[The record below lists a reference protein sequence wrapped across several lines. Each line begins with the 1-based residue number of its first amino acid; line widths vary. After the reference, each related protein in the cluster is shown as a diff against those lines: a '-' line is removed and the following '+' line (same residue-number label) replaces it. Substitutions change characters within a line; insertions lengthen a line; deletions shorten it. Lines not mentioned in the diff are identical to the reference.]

1 MLKSISFKIVIMF
14 VALTL
19 SVIIFIGTMMTTG
32 TNGFYQQDFI
42 SLMENVL
49 STSMKNQLE
58 LNIAGGATFDNIYES
73 VDAYAVQLG
82 IDSFRNCYV
91 LDGKTGKVLRGSNA
105 ELAQTLETSSN
116 IIAAMTGRV
125 GKEENAKYMDYAL
138 PINGA
143 DGTVQYIIY
152 VKDSKEE
159 PNTILSQIFG
169 IMFQSLLLGIVI
181 SVLFGI
187 ILSKTIISPIT
198 SLTHKAK
205 KISSGDFGST
215 INVISEDE
223 IGKLTETFND
233 MSYELAQTLTAIQGE
248 NDKLETIF
256 RYMTDGVV
264 AFDEKGELIHINPAA
279 RKMLSIPE
287 GEQVKFETVF
297 AKDEISFG
305 QVSFLSHGSTKEL
318 ILNRDGKEIRAYL
331 ATLNTDGKAGGV
343 VSVLQDITE
352 QRKLDLSR
360 REFVANVSHEL
371 RTPLTTVKSY
381 AETLKDFLDDD
392 FDKDQFESFL
402 TVIEG
407 ETDRMTRLVRDL
419 LILSKLDYGKNQ
431 LRKERFNLSKL
442 LADVIS
448 KMKISADNKNQ
459 TLIYE
464 PTNSIS
470 SFVGDKDRIEQ
481 VIINIISNAIKYT
494 PEGGEI
500 FVTSMC
506 VYDTAYIKVKDT
518 GIGIPRKDLS
528 HIFERFYRVD
538 KARARAQGGTGLGL
552 AIAKEIVEA
561 HDGTIE
567 IHSVFT
573 KGTEV
578 IIKLPIPKTEE

>member
-14 VALTL
+14 VVLTL
-19 SVIIFIGTMMTTG
+19 SVIIFIGTMMTWG
-32 TNGFYQQDFI
+32 TNNFYQTDFD

-49 STSMKNQLE
+49 GNSMKTQLE
-58 LNIAGGATFDNIYES
+58 SNISEGATFDSIYES
-73 VDAYAVQLG
+73 VEAHAVQLG
-82 IDSFRNCYV
+82 IDSFRNYYV
-91 LDGKTGKVLRGSNA
+91 LDGKTGKALRGSNPD
-105 ELAQTLETSSN
+105 LAQNLESSHN
-116 IIAAMTGRV
+116 IIAAMNGRTGSEYESR
-125 GKEENAKYMDYAL
+125 YLDYAL
-138 PINGA
+138 PLLGT

-159 PNTILSQIFG
+159 QNTILSQIFG
-169 IMFQSLLLGIVI
+169 IIFQSLLLGIFI
-181 SVLFGI
+181 SVIFGI

-205 KISSGDFGST
+205 KISAGDFGST
-215 INVISEDE
+215 IEVESGDE
-223 IGKLTETFND
+223 IGRLTETFND

-264 AFDEKGELIHINPAA
+264 AFDEKGELLHINPAA
-279 RKMLSIPE
+279 RRMLSIPE
-287 GEQVKFETVF
+287 GESVSFDTVF
-297 AKDEISFG
+297 RKDEIGFG
-305 QVSFLSHGSTKEL
+305 QVAFMSHDSSMER
-318 ILNRDGKEIRAYL
+318 ILDRDGKEIRAYL
-331 ATLNTDGKAGGV
+331 ATLSTEGKPGGV

-352 QRKLDLSR
+352 QQKLETSR

-381 AETLKDFLDDD
+381 AETLKDFLDED
-392 FDKDQFESFL
+392 FDKQQFDSFL

-419 LILSKLDYGKNQ
+419 LILSRLDYGKNQ
-431 LRKERFNLSKL
+431 LRKEPFNLSKL
-442 LADVIS
+442 LSDVIK
-448 KMKISADNKNQ
+448 KMKISADSKGQ
-459 TLIYE
+459 TLTYE
-464 PTNSIS
+464 PTNTIPVFS
-470 SFVGDKDRIEQ
+470 GDKDRIEQ
-481 VIINIISNAIKYT
+481 VIINIISNAVKYT

-500 FVTSMC
+500 MVTSMC
-506 VYDTAYIKVKDT
+506 VYDNAYIKVKDT
-518 GIGIPRKDLS
+518 GIGIPKKDLS

-561 HDGTIE
+561 HGGTIE
-567 IHSVFT
+567 INSVFT

-578 IIKLPIPKTEE
+578 VIKLPISNES